1 MILNGKNAIVTGSSR
16 GIGLAISELLSE
28 QGANL
33 VANSRDIDQLES
45 NTSHLPRCLRIPG
58 DVTDQIQAQG
68 LIAETIKHRGQI
80 DILVCN
86 VGSGASVPPGS
97 ETVNEWH
104 RMFAL
109 NFFSAVNVIEAAKP
123 FLKRGASIVC
133 ISSIC
138 GNETIPGAPVT
149 YSTAKSAL
157 NSYINS
163 ISRYF
168 GKIGIRINGVAP
180 GNVLFPGSVWDLK
193 LRSNPQVTT
202 KTIEMEVPM
211 SDFASAEDIAEI
223 VLWLVSD
230 KSKFVNGS
238 IYTVD
243 GGQTRSI

>member
-45 NTSHLPRCLRIPG
+45 NTSHLPCCLRIAA
-58 DVTDQIQAQG
+58 DVTDPGQAQS
-68 LIAETIKHRGQI
+68 LISETIKHLDEI

-86 VGSGASVPPGS
+86 VGSGASVAPGS
-97 ETVNEWH
+97 ETVHEWH

-168 GKIGIRINGVAP
+168 GKLGVRINGVAP

-193 LRSNPQVTT
+193 MRSSPQMTT
-202 KTIEMEVPM
+202 KIIETEVPM
-211 SDFASAEDIAEI
+211 SNFAAAEDIAEI
-223 VLWLVSD
+223 VLWLASD
-230 KSKFVNGS
+230 KAKFVNGS

-243 GGQTRSI
+243 GGQTRSK

>member
-1 MILNGKNAIVTGSSR
+1 MILNGKNAIVTGCSR
-16 GIGLAISELLSE
+16 GIGFSIAELLSK
-28 QGANL
+28 QGAHL
-33 VANSRDIDQLES
+33 VANSRDLNQLNAS
-45 NTSHLPRCLRIPG
+45 TSQLPRCLRIPA
-58 DVTDQIQAQG
+58 DVTDPVQAQG
-68 LIAETIKHRGQI
+68 LIAETIKHLGQI

-97 ETVNEWH
+97 ETVDEWH

-109 NFFSAVNVIEAAKP
+109 NFFSTVNVIEAAKP
-123 FLKRGASIVC
+123 FLKRGSSIVC

-168 GKIGIRINGVAP
+168 GKLGIRINGVAP

-193 LRSNPQVTT
+193 MRSSPQMTT
-202 KTIEMEVPM
+202 KIIETEVPM
-211 SDFASAEDIAEI
+211 SNFAAAEDIAEI
-223 VLWLVSD
+223 VLWLASD
-230 KSKFVNGS
+230 KAKFVNGS

-243 GGQTRSI
+243 GGQTRSK